1 MGSDSCLANLTHLSV
16 FIENRNY
23 SAVCRQKKDRAIFAS
38 FVHLGNFHRSA
49 KLLSYVLHDN
59 MRGDHQVEISLIQRM
74 IKFSNFYY
82 KKFIFTNTRTYSC
95 HIQNISHIFE
105 GLPGVWGNKGHGHVL
120 LGYKVTKENETVNTG
135 TKASFREHVNTR
147 EILFGT
153 WTPPPPLP
161 ERPSFLNFTIT
172 SRHGLENYSRISR
185 KQTIC

>member
-1 MGSDSCLANLTHLSV
+1 MFGKFDSFVSFHRESQLL
-16 FIENRNY
+16 
-23 SAVCRQKKDRAIFAS
+23 CRLEREKDRAIFAS
-38 FVHLGNFHRSA
+38 FVHLGIFHRNA

-95 HIQNISHIFE
+95 PIQNISHIFE

-135 TKASFREHVNTR
+135 TKASIREQGTREHKGNFVRNMD
-147 EILFGT
+147 
-153 WTPPPPLP
+153 PPPVTPREALI
-161 ERPSFLNFTIT
+161 FKLYNYFT
-172 SRHGLENYSRISR
+172 SDLENYSRISR
-185 KQTIC
+185 KQTVC

>member
-1 MGSDSCLANLTHLSV
+1 MFGKFDSFVSFHRESQLL
-16 FIENRNY
+16 
-23 SAVCRQKKDRAIFAS
+23 CRLEREKDRAIFAS
-38 FVHLGNFHRSA
+38 FVHLGIFHRSA

-59 MRGDHQVEISLIQRM
+59 MRGDHQSLIQRM

-135 TKASFREHVNTR
+135 TKASFREQGTR
-147 EILFGT
+147 EHKGNFVRNMDP
-153 WTPPPPLP
+153 PPPPLP

-185 KQTIC
+185 KQTVC